1 LIRANYLRICAV
13 FGAAIALGVLSAL
26 LATNAQAIAGCD
38 GPGGCPPRVTLTV
51 PSNGAT
57 DVDRDRNVAA
67 QFWSDSG
74 AMMES
79 TINVQT
85 VKLYKGKLTRDQ
97 LNPSCG
103 TSACPPPLPVS
114 ATVTYSA
121 EKKRA
126 ILNPEVRLAK
136 RTNYTALVEGA
147 GDSDSLTVKD
157 FNNASLASDVIWRFK
172 TGLR

>member
-1 LIRANYLRICAV
+1 LISANYLRICTV
-13 FGAAIALGVLSAL
+13 LGAAIAMAVLSAL

-51 PSNGAT
+51 PSNGDT
-57 DVDRDRNVAA
+57 GVDRDRNVRA

-79 TINVQT
+79 TINAQT

-121 EKKRA
+121 EKMRA
-126 ILNPEVRLAK
+126 VLNPEARLAK

-147 GDSDSLTVKD
+147 GDSDGLAVRDNNLSLK
-157 FNNASLASDVIWRFK
+157 SDVIWRFK
-172 TGLR
+172 TGRR